1 MPLKIVKDKETGATS
16 VVYQPGP
23 PAKIGTKLPAVPKLS
38 HEIDYDMHAI
48 QRALVPVQ
56 TKVRPVT
63 SKGA

>member
-1 MPLKIVKDKETGATS
+1 MPLKIVKDKETKATT
-16 VVYQPGP
+16 VVFVTEG